1 MVAWGNRR
9 CRILRNKQPTVFNT
23 SSATLTAISTESFD
37 GFVRPVP
44 QDSATQASSLCL
56 PRHLIALHAV
66 HRTMAERGKLAD
78 ISLFHG
84 GFQTAVWI
92 QRASRTQTFNG
103 LWICIKTDISACG
116 SRDFNFPINRPLCV
130 TQIVRHLASPCE
142 RSVLPFGPCWPPHS
156 RCAETTL
163 ELSVLPLS
171 AIARTTKR
179 IGHCTR

>member
-1 MVAWGNRR
+1 MVAWDNRR
-9 CRILRNKQPTVFNT
+9 CRVLRNKQPTVFDT
-23 SSATLTAISTESFD
+23 SPATLTAISTESFN

-44 QDSATQASSLCL
+44 EESATQASSLCL

-116 SRDFNFPINRPLCV
+116 SRDFNFPINHPLCV
-130 TQIVRHLASPCE
+130 THLAHTPIPSYTQ
-142 RSVLPFGPCWPPHS
+142 RKMSRMQRDTQASGPMRRITS
-156 RCAETTL
+156 RKDGIRL
-163 ELSVLPLS
+163 
-171 AIARTTKR
+171 
-179 IGHCTR
+179 